1 MDLRMRRT
9 SVLNVWPA
17 FTDVAITMLLILL
30 FFLFIQFLSDI
41 KPIQQ
46 MRREKK
52 QEVMQREFEKRF
64 ADEIERGIIGIN
76 VDGNLQS
83 FSFSDRILFETAKA
97 ELQPLGRAT
106 LTDVGRLLLQRYTE
120 GGQRTMATNYSSR
133 RRRNLVSK
141 RPNQRTYGQCP
152 N

>member
-1 MDLRMRRT
+1 MDLRMRKT

-52 QEVMQREFEKRF
+52 QEVMQGEFEKRF
-64 ADEIERGIIGIN
+64 ADEIAGGIIGIN

-83 FSFSDRILFETAKA
+83 FSFSDSFHI
-97 ELQPLGRAT
+97 
-106 LTDVGRLLLQRYTE
+106 
-120 GGQRTMATNYSSR
+120 
-133 RRRNLVSK
+133 
-141 RPNQRTYGQCP
+141 
-152 N
+152 